1 MKKRTYSKKVRPA
14 VIEMYRDGCRQKDIA
29 LSLGLSRYQV
39 YRITGTCDFFM
50 PEDHAASSDT
60 QFDED
65 DLLSPNRKKL
75 HFRGQTATLQLSEKV
90 ALSRSNC
97 NFATFAT
104 FGKKLH
110 FRGQTATLQLS
121 EKVALSRSNCN
132 FATSP
137 KNGRFEAK
145 IHKILLRDIVY
156 IPTLKFHH
164 SWKTTKSQ
172 SFSQGLFGWQ
182 SDRSDPWCSNIVPG
196 LIRMIIPWSPS
207 SWAL

>member
-97 NFATFAT
+97 NFAT
-104 FGKKLH
+104 
-110 FRGQTATLQLS
+110 
-121 EKVALSRSNCN
+121 
-132 FATSP
+132 SP

-196 LIRMIIPWSPS
+196 LIRMIIPWGCS
-207 SWAL
+207 SSKFFEKRGGLCQNF